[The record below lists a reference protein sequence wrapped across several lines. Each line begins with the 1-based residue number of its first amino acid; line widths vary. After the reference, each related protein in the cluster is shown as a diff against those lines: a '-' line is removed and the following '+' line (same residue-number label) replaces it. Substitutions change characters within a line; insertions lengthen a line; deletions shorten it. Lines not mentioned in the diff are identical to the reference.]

1 MSNVSH
7 ELRTPLTSVKAY
19 LEALNDGALADPK
32 VASHFVDVSLNET
45 DRMIRMIGE
54 LLELSR
60 MDQDKVKLHTEIIN
74 YVDFINYIMDRFD
87 QIIEKITITLKL
99 FVKYLNK
106 RFGLKSIPISFRRL
120 LTISSIM
127 PLSILQKAEQL
138 P

>member
-1 MSNVSH
+1 M
-7 ELRTPLTSVKAY
+7 TSVKAY

-74 YVDFINYIMDRFD
+74 YVDFINYIW
-87 QIIEKITITLKL
+87 IVLIKL
-99 FVKYLNK
+99 SKK
-106 RFGLKSIPISFRRL
+106 
-120 LTISSIM
+120 
-127 PLSILQKAEQL
+127 LQ
-138 P
+138 

>member
-19 LEALNDGALADPK
+19 LEALNDGALADTE

-74 YVDFINYIMDRFD
+74 YVDFINYILD
-87 QIIEKITITLKL
+87 
-99 FVKYLNK
+99 
-106 RFGLKSIPISFRRL
+106 SF
-120 LTISSIM
+120 
-127 PLSILQKAEQL
+127 
-138 P
+138 